1 MIDFSEQAHFDQR
14 HQERQ
19 SRFCSLVFIHP
30 LGVQTVSATTGG
42 GIVLGNLQILVAK
55 KSVECLPSLFEPT
68 IIPGCTISFETRG
81 NSSTGFHRLLVKTRL
96 VASFAIEPLRSDG
109 HKMVFLRRTLYSGQP
124 IQCAEGGRYHQGIR
138 TTTAGNQNRLW
149 QSGI

>member
-42 GIVLGNLQILVAK
+42 GIVQGNLQIIVAQEP
-55 KSVECLPSLFEPT
+55 VECRPSLFEPT

-81 NSSTGFHRLLVKTRL
+81 NSSTGFHRLLVKTRFL
-96 VASFAIEPLRSDG
+96 ASLAIEPFRSDG
-109 HKMVFLRRTLYSGQP
+109 HKMVILWRSLYFAQP
-124 IQCAEGGRYHQGIR
+124 IQSAEGRRYH
-138 TTTAGNQNRLW
+138 
-149 QSGI
+149 

>member
-42 GIVLGNLQILVAK
+42 GIVQGNLQIIVAQEP
-55 KSVECLPSLFEPT
+55 VECRPSLFEPT

-81 NSSTGFHRLLVKTRL
+81 NSSTGFHRLLVK
-96 VASFAIEPLRSDG
+96 ASFLASLTVEPLRPDG
-109 HKMVFLRRTLYSGQP
+109 HKMIVVRRALYLAQP
-124 IQCAEGGRYHQGIR
+124 VQCSERSRRHHTIR
-138 TTTAGNQNRLW
+138 TTTAGDQNRLW
-149 QSGI
+149 QSG